1 MSRAVTEE
9 EFKGWLDHP
18 VTKAVREL
26 LAAKRAD
33 LRNEWEMSDPT
44 AYATDTFVLANVANL
59 GWCRGLAFAE
69 TVDYEVYLMETD
81 SGESKRVEAPGSSS
95 AD

>member
-1 MSRAVTEE
+1 MISEE

-18 VTKAVREL
+18 VTRAVRQL
-26 LAAKRAD
+26 LADKRAD

-59 GWCRGLAFAE
+59 GWCRGLAYAE
-69 TVDYEVYLMETD
+69 TIDYEVFSMETED
-81 SGESKRVEAPGSSS
+81 GEPKRTEAPGGSG

>member
-1 MSRAVTEE
+1 MSKAFTKE
-9 EFKGWLDHP
+9 EFQGWLDHP
-18 VTKAVREL
+18 VTRAVRQM
-26 LAAKRAD
+26 LANKRAD

-44 AYATDTFVLANVANL
+44 SYESQTFVLANVANL

-69 TVDYEVYLMETD
+69 ALDYESYLTEI
-81 SGESKRVEAPGSSS
+81 ENAEPKRAEAPGSGS